1 MGVRLKNHIN
11 IQNPQADNCCG
22 CSACAQSC
30 PKQCISMVEN
40 IEGFLYP
47 YVDEDNCID
56 CGICSN
62 SCSWLKN
69 GLKQRGFNPQVY
81 AVKNK
86 NDEVRLRSTSGGMFS
101 ALADYVFSKH
111 GIVYGASFVPEHKRV
126 QYIGVDSEKELYRI
140 RGSKYVQCYVGDT
153 FCKIKRYLREG
164 RIVLFTGTPCHCSAL
179 MEFLKKAYDNLFVVD
194 ILCHS
199 VPSPRVFC
207 DFLKKNEKK
216 LSEPIKDIAFRDKTR
231 GWRESYHCVI
241 SGQSH
246 SIEDQTFLT
255 LFFKGLINR
264 PSCYNC
270 RYTSIIRPTDLTM
283 GDYWNINTVDS
294 TFEDELGVS
303 CVVVNNTRGS
313 VLFDRIKGRLD
324 VLETP
329 IAPAVQ
335 DCMRLKTGEP
345 MGRSRFWE
353 DYSKYGYDYCE
364 HKYGVTTRLQIL
376 RYKLGTSLSRF
387 YLFRYL
393 KRKIVKL
400 VNVRK

>member
-1 MGVRLKNHIN
+1 M
-11 IQNPQADNCCG
+11 
-22 CSACAQSC
+22 
-30 PKQCISMVEN
+30 
-40 IEGFLYP
+40 
-47 YVDEDNCID
+47 
-56 CGICSN
+56 
-62 SCSWLKN
+62 
-69 GLKQRGFNPQVY
+69 
-81 AVKNK
+81 
-86 NDEVRLRSTSGGMFS
+86 
-101 ALADYVFSKH
+101 
-111 GIVYGASFVPEHKRV
+111 
-126 QYIGVDSEKELYRI
+126 
-140 RGSKYVQCYVGDT
+140 
-153 FCKIKRYLREG
+153 
-164 RIVLFTGTPCHCSAL
+164 
-179 MEFLKKAYDNLFVVD
+179 
-194 ILCHS
+194 
-199 VPSPRVFC
+199 
-207 DFLKKNEKK
+207 
-216 LSEPIKDIAFRDKTR
+216 
-231 GWRESYHCVI
+231 I

-294 TFEDELGVS
+294 AFEDELGVS
-303 CVVVNNTRGS
+303 CVVVNNTRGR